1 MEETVTSKQFD
12 VCQTLCHSVQSA
24 TLVQT
29 LMQLKI
35 KLFRVGI
42 NVTVICNSQ
51 LFLEIGHL
59 TIKYQTENST
69 VIIELLNINNP
80 NSTLKSTYLNM
91 EEWTNKFFQEV
102 WKDCAISIQQKCKLH
117 KPGRPNINFDEI
129 ALNFENHVPNTTS
142 I

>member
-1 MEETVTSKQFD
+1 M
-12 VCQTLCHSVQSA
+12 
-24 TLVQT
+24 
-29 LMQLKI
+29 
-35 KLFRVGI
+35 GI
-42 NVTVICNSQ
+42 NLTVICNSQ
-51 LFLEIGHL
+51 FFSEIGHL

-102 WKDCAISIQQKCKLH
+102 WKDCAISIQQKWKLH